1 MSGEKAKSRAQTVQ
15 TGPPPNRPPV
25 HTQPLAGVDASIE
38 RVNQLGRIARKLL
51 GGNRSDGV

>member
-1 MSGEKAKSRAQTVQ
+1 MSDPKAKPRPQTLKTKSQ
-15 TGPPPNRPPV
+15 PNSPV

-51 GGNRSDGV
+51 GGKGSGGV